1 MSARTVCQVQARII
15 IHMLDINTYALNQNS
30 NNLINYKE
38 KKRKEKRSIKV
49 LYGGIFLLTETKI

>member
-1 MSARTVCQVQARII
+1 
-15 IHMLDINTYALNQNS
+15 MLDINTYALNQNS